1 MDFCYRFPAVKG
13 LQAGKEYYIAM
24 IPLRIL
30 NKIFGND
37 DEYIPP
43 EYRAQRR
50 LNTTRIPVIKDYIL
64 DNRDNYVFSALAA
77 SIDGDFKFISTKE
90 NANIG
95 VLEVSMD
102 AVFLINDGQHRKAA
116 IEEALKDDPSLGDE
130 TISVV
135 FFEDKGLERSQ
146 QMFTDLNKHAVR
158 TSNSLSTLYDSRD
171 EFAVIT
177 KQVIAEIPFF
187 QKYTDK
193 EKDNLGK
200 NSSKIFTLTNI
211 YKANKNI
218 LHGSIQDGDKEFL
231 VDFWTN
237 VVNNIIEWQELLD
250 KKLSKAD
257 LKRSYILCLNI
268 TLLAL
273 GRIGN
278 YYYLHREI
286 NMPSQLIALRKIDWS
301 RDNRADWNGRA
312 VRDNGKVN
320 TGEKAVILIANR
332 IKELLGIPLTDA
344 EKKSEKSLKR

>member
-1 MDFCYRFPAVKG
+1 MIKIDLITGFLG
-13 LQAGKEYYIAM
+13 AGK
-24 IPLRIL
+24 
-30 NKIFGND
+30 
-37 DEYIPP
+37 
-43 EYRAQRR
+43 
-50 LNTTRIPVIKDYIL
+50 TT
-64 DNRDNYVFSALAA
+64 
-77 SIDGDFKFISTKE
+77 FIRKYAKYLMDSGK
-90 NANIG
+90 NIG
-95 VLEVSMD
+95 ILEIDMENT
-102 AVFLINDGQHRKAA
+102 FLINDGQHRKAA

-177 KQVIAEIPFF
+177 KQVIAEIPLF